1 MYCILFVDDEPS
13 LLHLSKLFLERSGDL
28 SVDTSPSAKEALEYL
43 VTRIPD
49 AVVSDYQ
56 MPGMDG
62 IAFLKQVRSQ
72 YGDVPFILFTGRGR
86 EEVAIEALNSGA
98 DFYLQKGGDP
108 TSQFV
113 ELKHKI
119 RMAIERRKAEEALR
133 QETDFNH
140 AIFDSVP
147 GILYLYDSSGRLVRW
162 NKNHETITGYSG
174 EELAGRHVLDWFP
187 DPADSEAVSAGI
199 RRAMEEGQGSAEA
212 TLVTRSGAGI
222 PFFFTARRLLIDNQ
236 AYFTGI
242 GIDITD
248 KRKTEEALHASE
260 EMFRGISERSS
271 DLIYM
276 EDREGVIT
284 YVSPSVERVLGFM
297 PDDITGKKGDR
308 FMLEEDLQKIR
319 VRREIR
325 RKGGKSEILE
335 VRAKRKDG
343 SVAMLDLQAIPVV
356 RDGEFQGFQVIGRD
370 VTERRRAEQ
379 MQKESEVIYRT
390 LAENLP
396 EFVIVHRGG
405 TILYAN
411 RISAQVTGI
420 RQEDL
425 VGRSIFEFVAPESR
439 DLVVDRMNLRGEG
452 KPTGWNEVG
461 IVPRSGEHRVAL
473 INSIEIPYKESPAVL
488 VVMSDIT
495 AHKDLEASLRES
507 EERFRVLS
515 EQSLDT
521 IMLFD
526 RELRHLYANPA
537 VEKELGIPPRE
548 FIGKTHGEMGFPGHL
563 VQLWEESLEKV
574 FATDTPVEVE
584 FQIPSGNW
592 ILWLLAPVHGPD
604 GGVDQVLASARVITK
619 LKMIEETLRRAN
631 RQINLL
637 NAITRHDILNQ
648 VTLMQGCIA
657 LMKEKSRGTELDEED
672 LSRLETATERIR
684 DHIGFTSIYEDIGSS
699 EPRWQDVAAMVA
711 RQPDR
716 QGISVI
722 SDLDHLEVF
731 ADPMLEKVFYN
742 LMENSARHGGPV
754 DTIRISAEKTPDGCI
769 IRFEDNGKGIVDDQ
783 KEKIF
788 ERGFGKNTGLGLFL
802 VREILAITGITI
814 RETGKA
820 GSGARFEMI
829 VPSGAFRFAAGPS

>member
-1 MYCILFVDDEPS
+1 MYFILFVDDEPS
-13 LLHLSKLFLERSGDL
+13 LLQLSKLFLERSGDL

-43 VTRIPD
+43 DTHIPD

-62 IAFLKQVRSQ
+62 IAFLKRVRSQ
-72 YGDVPFILFTGRGR
+72 FGDVPFILFTGRGR

-119 RMAIERRKAEEALR
+119 RMAVERRKAEEALR

-187 DPADSEAVSAGI
+187 DPADREVVSAGI

-212 TLVTRSGAGI
+212 TLVTRSGVGI
-222 PFFFTARRLLIDNQ
+222 PFFFTARRLRIDNQ

-242 GIDITD
+242 GIDITE
-248 KRKTEEALHASE
+248 KRKTEEALHVSE

-276 EDREGVIT
+276 EDRNRVIT
-284 YVSPSVERVLGFM
+284 YVSPSVERILGFM
-297 PDDITGKKGDR
+297 PDEITGKKGES
-308 FMLEEDLQKIR
+308 FVLPEDMQKIQE
-319 VRREIR
+319 RRDIR
-325 RKGGKSEILE
+325 RKGGKPEILE

-343 SVAMLDLQAIPVV
+343 SVAVLDLQAIPVV
-356 RDGEFQGFQVIGRD
+356 RNGEFQGFQVIGRD

-379 MQKESEVIYRT
+379 LQKESEEIYRT

-396 EFVIVHRGG
+396 EFVIVHCGG

-439 DLVVDRMNLRGEG
+439 DLVVDRMNLRGKG
-452 KPTGWNEVG
+452 KPTGWNEIG
-461 IVPRSGEHRVAL
+461 IIPRAGEHRVAL
-473 INSIEIPYKESPAVL
+473 VNSIEIPYLGSPAVL

-526 RELRHLYANPA
+526 PELRHLYVNPA
-537 VEKELGIPPRE
+537 VEKGLGIPPAD
-548 FIGKTHGEMGFPGHL
+548 FIGKTHAEMGFPEHL
-563 VQLWEESLEKV
+563 VRLWEESLEQV
-574 FATDTPVEVE
+574 FITNTPLEVE
-584 FQIPSGNW
+584 FQIPNGAW
-592 ILWLLAPVHGPD
+592 VHWLLSPVNGPD
-604 GGVDQVLASARVITK
+604 GGVAQVLGSARDITK
-619 LKMIEETLRRAN
+619 LKMTEETLRRAN
-631 RQINLL
+631 RQINIL

-648 VTLMQGCIA
+648 ITLMQGCIA
-657 LMKEKSRGTELDEED
+657 LMKENARGTTWEEEEL
-672 LSRLETATERIR
+672 SQLESATERIR
-684 DHIGFTSIYEDIGSS
+684 DQIGFTSIYEDIGSS
-699 EPRWQDVAAMVA
+699 EPRWQDVAAVVGRKPA
-711 RQPDR
+711 R

-722 SDLDHLEVF
+722 TDLGRLEVF

-742 LMENSARHGGPV
+742 LMDNTARHGGPV
-754 DTIRISAEKTPDGCI
+754 DTIRISAETTPDGCTI
-769 IRFEDNGKGIVDDQ
+769 LFQDNGKGIADDQ

-788 ERGFGKNTGLGLFL
+788 ERGFGNNTGLGLFL

-820 GSGARFEMI
+820 GSGARFEML
-829 VPSGAFRFAAGPS
+829 VPPGSYRFAAGTN